1 MPAKSEKQ
9 RRLMAMAEHHP
20 EKLHK
25 RNRGVLK
32 MSEPAQREVEAYEK
46 TTPQHVPEMPEAP
59 KKRGRPK
66 KVTSDAG

>member
-32 MSEPAQREVEAYEK
+32 MSEEQLSEFASNKVQARAASMLK
-46 TTPQHVPEMPEAP
+46 HRG
-59 KKRGRPK
+59 KRG
-66 KVTSDAG
+66 